1 MDRFRAGIDMLP
13 FEEYLYPAL
22 VFSIVLAAGFAVR
35 KILTRTIRH
44 WAETTETKLDDII
57 LGAIRSPIILWFL
70 VGGIYVA
77 VGLVRLPSNI
87 AAVVDRG
94 LLAILILSISWTL
107 ANIASGV
114 IRYYGSKIGAAIQVT
129 SLGQVITKFAILSL
143 GIVIVLS
150 EMGIEITPLVASL
163 GIGALAIALALQD
176 TLANFF
182 SGFYIL
188 AEKSIRVG
196 DFISIEGVGEGTVVD
211 ISWRTTKIQTLPNNL
226 IIIPNKKLAESIV
239 TNYDLP
245 EQELSLSTL
254 IGVSYDEDPDRV
266 EQILLDEASK
276 AIKEM
281 GGTNPDFTP
290 LIRFAPSE
298 YSLNFT
304 VIWRATSVRERG
316 RQIHEMNKRLVKR
329 LKVEGIEIPFPVR
342 TVYIRHE
349 RSQGLKPSSSRQA
362 ARRGV
367 GGSKIA

>member
-1 MDRFRAGIDMLP
+1 MSAL
-13 FEEYLYPAL
+13 EEFLYPAL
-22 VFSIVLAAGFAVR
+22 VFSIILAIGFAVR
-35 KILTRTIRH
+35 KLLTRIIRH
-44 WAETTETKLDDII
+44 WAERTETKLDDVI
-57 LGAIRSPIILWFL
+57 LGAIRSPIILWFF
-70 VGGIYVA
+70 VGGIYAA
-77 VGLVRLPSNI
+77 VGLIRLP
-87 AAVVDRG
+87 AQFAVVIDRG
-94 LLAILILSISWTL
+94 LLALLILSIAWTV

-114 IRYYGSKIGAAIQVT
+114 IKYYGSKIGAAIQVT

-150 EMGIEITPLVASL
+150 ELGIEITPLVASL

-196 DFISIEGVGEGTVVD
+196 DYISIEGVGEGTVVD
-211 ISWRTTKIQTLPNNL
+211 ISWRTTKIQTLQNNL
-226 IIIPNKKLAESIV
+226 IIIPNKKLAESIA

-245 EQELSLSTL
+245 EQELSLSTT

-276 AIKEM
+276 AVKEM
-281 GGTNPDFTP
+281 GGANPDFTP
-290 LIRFAPSE
+290 LIRFAPAD

-304 VIWRATSVRERG
+304 VIWRATNVRERG

-329 LKVEGIEIPFPVR
+329 LRAEGIEIPFPVR
-342 TVYIRHE
+342 TVYIRQE
-349 RSQGLKPSSSRQA
+349 RGQRLRA
-362 ARRGV
+362 ASKRPATRKAGEDSKGV
-367 GGSKIA
+367 

>member
-1 MDRFRAGIDMLP
+1 MYS

-22 VFSIVLAAGFAVR
+22 VFAIILAIGFTVR
-35 KILTRTIRH
+35 KILTRIIRH
-44 WAETTETKLDDII
+44 WAERTETKLDDVI

-70 VGGIYVA
+70 VGGIYA
-77 VGLVRLPSNI
+77 ALGLIRLPSNV
-87 AAVVDRG
+87 AVVVDRG
-94 LLAILILSISWTL
+94 LIAILILSIAWTL

-114 IRYYGSKIGAAIQVT
+114 IKYYGSKIGAAIQVT
-129 SLGQVITKFAILSL
+129 SLGQVVTKFAILSL
-143 GIVIVLS
+143 AIVIVLS
-150 EMGIEITPLVASL
+150 ELGIEITPLVASL

-188 AEKSIRVG
+188 AERSIRVG

-211 ISWRTTKIQTLPNNL
+211 ISWRTTKIQTLPNNI

-245 EQELSLSTL
+245 EQELSLSTV

-276 AIKEM
+276 AVKEM
-281 GGTNPDFTP
+281 KGTNPDFTP
-290 LIRFAPSE
+290 LIRFAPAD

-304 VIWRATSVRERG
+304 VIWRASSVRERG
-316 RQIHEMNKRLVKR
+316 QQIHEMNKRLVKR
-329 LKVEGIEIPFPVR
+329 LKAEGIEIPFPVR
-342 TVYIRHE
+342 TVYLRDE
-349 RSQGLKPSSSRQA
+349 RGPVVKASRRREA
-362 ARRGV
+362 ARRAV
-367 GGSKIA
+367 HSSKSG

>member
-1 MDRFRAGIDMLP
+1 MSLL
-13 FEEYLYPAL
+13 EEYLYPAL
-22 VFSIVLAAGFAVR
+22 VFSIILAVGFAVR
-35 KILTRTIRH
+35 KILTRVIRH
-44 WAETTETKLDDII
+44 WAERTETKLDDVI

-70 VGGIYVA
+70 VGGIYAAVA
-77 VGLVRLPSNI
+77 LIRLPLNI
-87 AAVVDRG
+87 AVVVDRG
-94 LLAILILSISWTL
+94 LLALLILSIAWTL

-114 IRYYGSKIGAAIQVT
+114 IKYYGSKIGAAIQVT
-129 SLGQVITKFAILSL
+129 SLGQIITKFAILSL
-143 GIVIVLS
+143 AIVIVLS
-150 EMGIEITPLVASL
+150 ELGIEITPLVASL

-245 EQELSLSTL
+245 EQELSLSTV

-266 EQILLDEASK
+266 EQILLDEARK
-276 AIKEM
+276 AVREM

-290 LIRFAPSE
+290 LIRFAPAD

-304 VIWRATSVRERG
+304 VIWRAINVRERG

-329 LKVEGIEIPFPVR
+329 LRAEGIEIPFPVR
-342 TVYIRHE
+342 TVYIRRE
-349 RSQGLKPSSSRQA
+349 RGQGLKSSTRRQA
-362 ARRGV
+362 TRRAVNGAKS
-367 GGSKIA
+367 G